1 MNALRLPAIA
11 ALALVILAGCHFA
24 PVVPAPTLSADGRM
38 TVNFQ
43 DQANFT
49 DAADA
54 SFGGTDP
61 YILNMISKITQ
72 EEVGRQLAA
81 GETIK
86 ITFHD
91 VDLAGDFEPWHR
103 AGADDVRYVKS
114 IYPPRFV
121 IAYERFGP
129 DGKSLVKGEDRLT
142 NLAFQMQVGIR
153 TDEYFYER
161 QLLRDWA
168 RRVTKG

>member
-1 MNALRLPAIA
+1 MNALRLPALA
-11 ALALVILAGCHFA
+11 ALALVILAGCQSA
-24 PVVPAPTLSADGRM
+24 PVAPAPAQSADGRV

-43 DQANFT
+43 DQKNFT
-49 DAADA
+49 DAADD
-54 SFGGTDP
+54 SFGETDQ

-81 GETIK
+81 GESII
-86 ITFHD
+86 ITFLD
-91 VDLAGDFEPWHR
+91 VDLAGDFEPWRR

-121 IAYERFGP
+121 IAYERFGA
-129 DGKSLVKGEDRLT
+129 DGKSLAKGEDHVT